1 MKVQEIKNLILQDNS
16 SSSLNLE
23 GPFYSKKDV
32 LEILDKIE
40 ERSFDMKEFKEKF
53 MLELEER
60 NVENYFDGENIVDD
74 VDINIGY
81 DRRLEVDSYV
91 LDYSI
96 IFEKVCEMVEDT
108 FNELEF

>member
-1 MKVQEIKNLILQDNS
+1 MKVQEIKNLILQDN

-74 VDINIGY
+74 VDISIGY
-81 DRRLEVDSYV
+81 DRRLEVESYE
-91 LDYSI
+91 LDYSV